1 MGSKT
6 HGRALREKEKVK
18 KKKGIRMAN
27 RFLKIALESLLK
39 YTHTLS
45 LRA

>member
-18 KKKGIRMAN
+18 KKGIRMAN
-27 RFLKIALESLLK
+27 GFLKIALESLLK
-39 YTHTLS
+39 HTHTVS
-45 LRA
+45 PRA